1 MAAETETAQ
10 ANLPPQN
17 LEAERS
23 VLGGVLL
30 DNAVLDQIVDQIQE
44 EDFYRDA
51 HRKIFGAML
60 EMSERSEA
68 IDYLTI
74 EDSLKARGH
83 LDAVGGPTYIAALTD
98 SVPSLA
104 NIETYA
110 RIVADKAV
118 ARRLIHASSEILRA
132 GFQETDNLDEYLSQA
147 EQLIFNVV
155 QRRSD
160 GKVVPLKDLIRQS
173 FDTIEKLYE
182 RKDLYTGVPT
192 GFKLLDQKTSGL
204 QPADL
209 IILAARPSMGKT
221 SLALNIAQNAA
232 MKTKV
237 PTLFFS
243 LEMSKE
249 SLAMRLLCAEAR
261 VDYHALRQGFLGD
274 SEWSRLARAAGLLS
288 EAPLYIDDTAGIR
301 VLEMRAR
308 ARRLQA
314 ELRKQNLDLGLICM
328 DYLQLASAPT
338 SRMDSRE
345 REISEISRGLKGL
358 AKEMQVPVLALS
370 QLSRK
375 VESRESKR
383 PQLSDL
389 RESGA
394 IEQDADVI
402 MFIYRDEF
410 YNENTEE
417 KGVAEVII
425 GKQRNGPTGTV
436 RLQFSKEYTRFENL
450 AEDRDEY

>member
-1 MAAETETAQ
+1 MEAESVP

-23 VLGGVLL
+23 LLGGVLL
-30 DNAVLDQIVDQIQE
+30 DNAVLDQVVDTVRP

-51 HRKIFGAML
+51 HRKIFECML
-60 EMSERSEA
+60 EMAERGEA
-68 IDYLTI
+68 IDYLTL
-74 EDSLKARGH
+74 EDNLSAKKQ
-83 LDAVGGPTYIAALTD
+83 LDGIGGAGYIAGLTD
-98 SVPSLA
+98 NVPSLA
-104 NIETYA
+104 NVATYA
-110 RIVADKAV
+110 RIVTDKAV

-132 GFQETDNLDEYLSQA
+132 GFQESDNIEDYLNSA

-155 QRRSD
+155 QRRSE
-160 GKVVPLKDLIRQS
+160 GKVVPIKDLIRES
-173 FDTIEKLYE
+173 FATIEKLYE

-192 GFKLLDQKTSGL
+192 GFKSLDQKTSGL
-204 QPADL
+204 QAGDL
-209 IILAARPSMGKT
+209 VILAARPSMGKT
-221 SLALNIAQNAA
+221 SLALNVAQNTA
-232 MKTKV
+232 MRFKV

-274 SEWSRLARAAGLLS
+274 AEWSRLARAAGLLS
-288 EAPLYIDDTAGIR
+288 DAPLFIDDTPGIR

-314 ELRKQNLDLGLICM
+314 ELGKDGQELGLLCM
-328 DYLQLASAPT
+328 DYLQLASPPG
-338 SRMDSRE
+338 RRFDSRE

-410 YNENTEE
+410 YHEDSDD

-436 RLQFSKEYTRFENL
+436 RLRFSKEYTRFENL
-450 AEDRDEY
+450 AEDRDEP

>member
-1 MAAETETAQ
+1 MEAESVP

-23 VLGGVLL
+23 LLGGVLL
-30 DNAVLDQIVDQIQE
+30 DNAVLDQVIDTVRP

-51 HRKIFGAML
+51 HRKIFECMV
-60 EMSERSEA
+60 EMAERGEA

-74 EDSLKARGH
+74 EDNLSAKKQLESI
-83 LDAVGGPTYIAALTD
+83 GGAGYIAGLTD
-98 SVPSLA
+98 NVPSLA
-104 NIETYA
+104 NVATYA
-110 RIVADKAV
+110 RIVTDKAV

-132 GFQETDNLDEYLSQA
+132 GFQESDNLDEYLNNA

-155 QRRSD
+155 QRRSEN
-160 GKVVPLKDLIRQS
+160 KVVPIKDLIRES

-192 GFKLLDQKTSGL
+192 GFKSLDQKTSGL
-204 QPADL
+204 QAGDL
-209 IILAARPSMGKT
+209 VILAARPSMGKT
-221 SLALNIAQNAA
+221 SLALNVAQNVA
-232 MKTKV
+232 MRSEV

-261 VDYHALRQGFLGD
+261 VDYHSLRQGFLGD
-274 SEWSRLARAAGLLS
+274 AEWSRLARAAGLLS
-288 EAPLYIDDTAGIR
+288 DAPLFIDDTPGIR
-301 VLEMRAR
+301 VMEMRAR

-314 ELRKQNLDLGLICM
+314 ELGKNGQELGLLCV
-328 DYLQLASAPT
+328 DYLQLASPPG
-338 SRMDSRE
+338 RRFDSRE

-410 YNENTEE
+410 YHKDSDD

-436 RLQFSKEYTRFENL
+436 RLQFSEEYTRFENL
-450 AEDRDEY
+450 SEDRDEP

>member
-1 MAAETETAQ
+1 MEAESVP

-23 VLGGVLL
+23 LLGGVLL
-30 DNAVLDQIVDQIQE
+30 DNAVLDQVVDTVRP

-51 HRKIFGAML
+51 HRKIFECML
-60 EMSERSEA
+60 EMAERGEA
-68 IDYLTI
+68 IDYLTL
-74 EDSLKARGH
+74 EDNLSAKKQ
-83 LDAVGGPTYIAALTD
+83 LDGIGGAGYIAGLTD
-98 SVPSLA
+98 NVPSLA
-104 NIETYA
+104 NVATYA
-110 RIVADKAV
+110 RIVTDKAV

-132 GFQETDNLDEYLSQA
+132 GFQESDNIEDYLNSA

-155 QRRSD
+155 QRRSE
-160 GKVVPLKDLIRQS
+160 GKVVPIKDLIRES
-173 FDTIEKLYE
+173 FATIEKLYE

-192 GFKLLDQKTSGL
+192 GFKSLDQKTSGL
-204 QPADL
+204 QAGDL
-209 IILAARPSMGKT
+209 VILAARPSMGKT
-221 SLALNIAQNAA
+221 ALALNVAQNTA
-232 MKTKV
+232 MRFKV

-274 SEWSRLARAAGLLS
+274 AEWSRLARAAGLLS
-288 EAPLYIDDTAGIR
+288 DAPLFIDDTPGIR

-314 ELRKQNLDLGLICM
+314 ELGKDGLELGLLCM
-328 DYLQLASAPT
+328 DYLQLASPPG
-338 SRMDSRE
+338 RRFDSRE

-402 MFIYRDEF
+402 MFIYRDDF
-410 YNENTEE
+410 YHEDSDD

-436 RLQFSKEYTRFENL
+436 RLRFSKEYTRFENL
-450 AEDRDEY
+450 AEDRDEP